1 MKKKQ
6 AKKKTVPKL
15 KKTALKIF
23 RTKNAFAPGF
33 NKKRANLRITFYIDS
48 GAIAP
53 LTI

>member
-1 MKKKQ
+1 MKKNKQ
-6 AKKKTVPKL
+6 KKNSSKAR
-15 KKTALKIF
+15 KTALKIF